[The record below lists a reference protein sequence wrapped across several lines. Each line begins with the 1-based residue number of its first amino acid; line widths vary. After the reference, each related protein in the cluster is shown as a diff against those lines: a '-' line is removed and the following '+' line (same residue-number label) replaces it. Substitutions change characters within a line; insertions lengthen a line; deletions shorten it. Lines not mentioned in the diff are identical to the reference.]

1 MAVNILMEI
10 ERRMNSFS
18 KGQKSIAAYILAHY
32 DKAVYM
38 TASKLG
44 AAADVSE
51 STVVRFAFELGALL
65 AQEGLL
71 FALELLRRP
80 LHIPGK
86 RVQLRHDK
94 NP

>member
-51 STVVRFAFELGALL
+51 STVVRFAFVLGALL
-65 AQEGLL
+65 AQEGFRRLCSHS
-71 FALELLRRP
+71 RRP
-80 LHIPGK
+80 AAPSS
-86 RVQLRHDK
+86 
-94 NP
+94 PPA